1 MIYREAA
8 SVKFTNCCDKM
19 SHFMMH
25 STQAVYIKGIA
36 MEKLQKQSSSLAPQ
50 LTLSAFP
57 AELGIYGEMT

>member
-1 MIYREAA
+1 
-8 SVKFTNCCDKM
+8 M